1 MNSNKKKI
9 IILSSKSKLNNA
21 RNAENFAS
29 NKIKEFFIQKNYKVY
44 TNIQFKDLFS
54 KKDIYIIITGGYAY
68 VFRKNIIY
76 LLLRKI
82 IGRGKTEIISRYTGE
97 YMSTYMYWEGYEKF
111 RSIVKYNVIHSAI
124 FLIST
129 KILAAGP
136 ISYKYLKYIY
146 PYKKIRIFPTPVL
159 YPERVLKKKDISKK
173 SILKVGFCG
182 GLDVEKGYD
191 IFLEIIKIYN
201 NNLNKN
207 GFYLD
212 SNKKISFQILGEQT
226 HKNTSLLK
234 KEKNLKVSIKRP
246 VPRKE
251 LINWMRELDFLLF
264 CNPMSYGFG
273 QVCLEALSLGNYLL
287 VYRSLGDIRFRY
299 PSKIFYS
306 PNHALDII
314 MNSKNLNQ
322 PDYPTEFE
330 KNIYSESLIK

>member
-1 MNSNKKKI
+1 
-9 IILSSKSKLNNA
+9 
-21 RNAENFAS
+21 
-29 NKIKEFFIQKNYKVY
+29 
-44 TNIQFKDLFS
+44 
-54 KKDIYIIITGGYAY
+54 
-68 VFRKNIIY
+68 
-76 LLLRKI
+76 
-82 IGRGKTEIISRYTGE
+82 
-97 YMSTYMYWEGYEKF
+97 
-111 RSIVKYNVIHSAI
+111 
-124 FLIST
+124 
-129 KILAAGP
+129 
-136 ISYKYLKYIY
+136 
-146 PYKKIRIFPTPVL
+146 
-159 YPERVLKKKDISKK
+159 
-173 SILKVGFCG
+173 GFCG